1 MFERIETLPQDI
13 INHIAKYVT
22 KQMKLQW
29 RIHKLYTKVEEL
41 DKRTID
47 EWIDHIKFSKRY
59 SVTIIKIDQIV
70 KYINIYRDNVTIHK
84 NELIDQG
91 YVYHIR
97 HLYQMYIDRIVR
109 QSTPA
114 PKYVGETFT
123 NILGVKMTANKNF
136 GCNDYNLLFT
146 E

>member
-1 MFERIETLPQDI
+1 MFERIQSLPEDV
-13 INHIAKYVT
+13 INHIGQYIT
-22 KQMKLQW
+22 KQIKLQW
-29 RIHKLYTKVEEL
+29 RIHKLYSKVEEL

-59 SVTIIKIDQIV
+59 SVTIKIDNEMV
-70 KYINIYRDNVTIHK
+70 EYINMYGDKLNIHK

-109 QSTPA
+109 QSTPE

-136 GCNDYNLLFT
+136 GYNDYNLVFT
-146 E
+146 

>member
-13 INHIAKYVT
+13 INHIAQYYVT

-70 KYINIYRDNVTIHK
+70 KYINIYGDNVTIHK

-109 QSTPA
+109 QSTP
-114 PKYVGETFT
+114 
-123 NILGVKMTANKNF
+123 
-136 GCNDYNLLFT
+136 
-146 E
+146 